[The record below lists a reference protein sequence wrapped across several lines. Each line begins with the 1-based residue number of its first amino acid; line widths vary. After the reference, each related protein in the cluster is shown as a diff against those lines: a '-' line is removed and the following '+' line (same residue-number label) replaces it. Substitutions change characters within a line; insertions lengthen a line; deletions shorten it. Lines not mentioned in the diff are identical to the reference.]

1 LTSSTHQ
8 NEAEFVLLPDGR
20 GYLVTSRLPTLASD
34 RTYQLWGLINGK
46 PISIG
51 LLGNKPSN
59 VTFTVSGSKPS
70 LLGITV
76 EPSGGTTTPTTAM
89 VASGYVAA

>member
-1 LTSSTHQ
+1 
-8 NEAEFVLLPDGR
+8 
-20 GYLVTSRLPTLASD
+20 
-34 RTYQLWGLINGK
+34 
-46 PISIG
+46 
-51 LLGNKPSN
+51 